1 MGILISHEIRIPL
14 HQPVEWKVVFF
25 FFVAQIHN
33 IGSFG
38 FAKETKR
45 HMGFT
50 QISGIL
56 LEGGN

>member
-1 MGILISHEIRIPL
+1 MGILISQYKDPYKPTSIMESS
-14 HQPVEWKVVFF
+14 FF
-25 FFVAQIHN
+25 FSVAQIHN